1 MLLANQN
8 TSTKLLAD
16 YQCNSTGLHT
26 FAGTC
31 EKFILCTDEA
41 AFTSSCNRGDLFH
54 QQLKLC
60 LPEQEVNC
68 NSQDSNAT
76 VIENNNKTLSN

>member
-1 MLLANQN
+1 M
-8 TSTKLLAD
+8 KLLAD

-41 AFTSSCNRGDLFH
+41 AFTSSCNRGDLFDQH
-54 QQLKLC
+54 FKLC

-68 NSQDSNAT
+68 TLQNTNST
-76 VIENNNKTLSN
+76 LIENDNKTQSN